1 MKAMKTTNNVPIIS
15 TAWTVIKRQVMR
27 LFRYNVEVSVVLVIW
42 VSNNGKALSVCPI
55 AIDPFGIFN
64 LFL

>member
-1 MKAMKTTNNVPIIS
+1 MKAMTTTNNLSMIS
-15 TAWTVIKRQVMR
+15 SAWTVIKRQVVR

-42 VSNNGKALSVCPI
+42 VSNNGQAVSVYPI
-55 AIDPFGIFN
+55 AIDPCGIFN